1 MTPEDQ
7 AIVDAIWGDL
17 EYPQEI
23 DKQTIEGIF
32 AMAELAA
39 SRFAAGKTVITPDSD
54 TVH

>member
-7 AIVDAIWGDL
+7 AIVDAIWGDI

-23 DKQTIEGIF
+23 DKPTIEAIF

-39 SRFAAGKTVITPDSD
+39 ERFAAGKSVIVPETN
-54 TVH
+54 TLH